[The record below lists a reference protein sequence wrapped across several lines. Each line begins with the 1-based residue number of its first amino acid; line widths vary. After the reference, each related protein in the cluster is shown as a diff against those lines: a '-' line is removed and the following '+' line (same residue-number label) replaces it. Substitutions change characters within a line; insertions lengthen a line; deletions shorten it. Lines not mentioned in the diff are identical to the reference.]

1 MDSNNNN
8 NNLRAYMEHCLALT
22 SLKHDE
28 ESRNALTLTIERYYS
43 RRKRVCY
50 RRSGVEIHTSVIDGQ
65 TLEDGYS
72 VKYIIDR
79 KYFFRYFI
87 PIDTRNFFA
96 YLSFGIGPEYESMR
110 SLVSE
115 SNQSKFSMES
125 TTEAVESNL
134 AMLDEYLAGRLK

>member
-1 MDSNNNN
+1 MTT
-8 NNLRAYMEHCLALT
+8 NLRLYMEHCLALIN
-22 SLKHDE
+22 LGHDE
-28 ESRNALTLTIERYYS
+28 ESHNALTLTIEQYYS
-43 RRKRVCY
+43 SRKRVCY
-50 RRSGVEIHTSVIDGQ
+50 RRSGIVIHTSVIDGR

-79 KYFFRYFI
+79 KHFFQYFI

-96 YLSFGIGPEYESMR
+96 HLSFGIGPEYESMY

-125 TTEAVESNL
+125 TTEAVANNL